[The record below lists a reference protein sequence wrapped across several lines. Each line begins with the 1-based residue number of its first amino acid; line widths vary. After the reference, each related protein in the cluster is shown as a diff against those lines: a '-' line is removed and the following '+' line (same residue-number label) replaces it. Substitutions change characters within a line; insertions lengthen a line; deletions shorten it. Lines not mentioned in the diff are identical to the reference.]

1 MVQKVWSGRCRA
13 LRLSIRSKRRRPSS
27 KRWTPTGIDMDVDMN
42 ELRRRNLRTAII
54 LAVIAVMFMFGV
66 IAKHVWFM

>member
-1 MVQKVWSGRCRA
+1 
-13 LRLSIRSKRRRPSS
+13 
-27 KRWTPTGIDMDVDMN
+27 MN